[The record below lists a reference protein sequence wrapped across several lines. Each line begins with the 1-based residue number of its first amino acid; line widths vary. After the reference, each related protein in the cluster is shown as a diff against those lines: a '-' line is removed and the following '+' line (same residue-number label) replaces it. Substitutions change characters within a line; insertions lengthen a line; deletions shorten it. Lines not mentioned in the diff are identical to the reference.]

1 MSEHLTTSLPDE
13 RQLRHARGRFLL
25 ALALWIAAV
34 TVFFVT
40 NPLNLSFAVLIAV
53 TALAAGVGASTIAE
67 LTLIRG
73 LATSMQAARHSAERL
88 QDFSDAASDW
98 LWEMDADLCF
108 VYASDRFYELS
119 NLTPETFLG
128 RRQDLAAE
136 AEPDSPEWRA
146 HLINL
151 KRQQAFRDFTYLEQG
166 ADGGALWLRLS
177 GIPKFD
183 DDGNFTGY
191 RGTGTDI
198 TAEVRAREE
207 AVESTLRFLDA
218 MEHVT
223 DGIAFWDAED
233 RFVLCN
239 QRYRDQAGAAA
250 VRLVRGTYYA
260 DFLRGIFDTMDDPPA
275 ADVREKWIARRV
287 AEHRGS
293 GDPIEVNRSGRWLL
307 IRDDATPDGSIVSVV
322 TDITEMKQRAQEL
335 QRVVDTV
342 PLLLAFVGQDGR
354 YQLINQTFEDW
365 LQLPQAA
372 VRGKRVGELL
382 QDHVVVGHVQEV
394 NAVLSGEPARFEARI
409 PYLGGTPLPGY
420 RGARVLEVTFTPNI
434 IEDGTVTG
442 FFIAA
447 SDITERGLAAAQLH
461 QAQKMEAIGQLTGG
475 VAHDFN
481 NLLAIMV
488 GSLNLLEE
496 RSSSEREQKL
506 LGAALRA
513 ARRGGELTQRLLA
526 FGRRQALV
534 SEITD
539 ANVLIDGLTDLLRRT
554 LGIDIEVE
562 TRFSDDLWPMDIDP
576 GQLENA
582 LINLA
587 INARDAMAGSGKL
600 RLETDNVVLD
610 RLYTRQFEDLTPGS
624 YVMIAVSDMGTGMT
638 PDILERAV
646 EPFFSTKE
654 TGQGS
659 GLGLS
664 MVYGFTKQSGGQMR
678 IYSEP
683 GEGTTVRLYLPAVE
697 TETANASKSPQA
709 ATPIKSAAGECIL
722 VIEDDAE
729 VRAVTIGMLEQ
740 LGYHILEATTG
751 AEAVEIGDSE
761 LTFDLV
767 FSDVFLSGGMTGPEA
782 VREIKKRRPDVPVLF
797 TSGYSA
803 DHFADK
809 SLIDSDM
816 QMIAKPFELTALA
829 ERLREC
835 LGDYLGEP
843 PND

>member
-1 MSEHLTTSLPDE
+1 M
-13 RQLRHARGRFLL
+13 RRARGRFLL
-25 ALALWIAAV
+25 ALAVWIAVV

-40 NPLNLSFAVLIAV
+40 NPFVLPFAALVAV
-53 TALAAGVGASTIAE
+53 TALAAGVGASTVAE
-67 LTLIRG
+67 RTLIRG
-73 LATSMQAARHSAERL
+73 LAASMKAGRESAERL

-98 LWEMDADLCF
+98 LWEMNSELRF
-108 VYASDRFYELS
+108 IYASDRFYELS
-119 NLTPETFLG
+119 GLTPEDFLD
-128 RRQDLAAE
+128 RRQDLLAE
-136 AEPDSPEWRA
+136 AEPDSPEWRS

-151 KRQQAFRDFTYLEQG
+151 KRQRPFRDFTYMEKG
-166 ADGGALWLRLS
+166 ADGVEHWFRLS
-177 GIPKFD
+177 GMPKFD
-183 DDGNFTGY
+183 DEGHFTGY

-223 DGIAFWDAED
+223 DGIAFWNAED

-239 QRYRDQAGAAA
+239 QRYREQAGPAA
-250 VRLVRGTYYA
+250 VRLVRGTSYA
-260 DFLRGIFDTMDDPPA
+260 DFLRAVFDLMDDPPA
-275 ADVREKWIARRV
+275 PDVREKWIARRV
-287 AEHRGS
+287 AEHRAS

-342 PLLLAFVGQDGR
+342 PLLIAYVGQDGR
-354 YQLINQTFEDW
+354 YQLINRTFEDW
-365 LQLPQAA
+365 LQLSQAE
-372 VRGKRVGELL
+372 VRGKRVGEMM

-394 NAVLSGEPARFEARI
+394 EAVLAGKPARFEARI
-409 PYLGGTPLPGY
+409 PYKGGASLPGY
-420 RGARVLEVTFTPNI
+420 RGARVLEVTFTPNV
-434 IEDGTVTG
+434 DAHDTVTG

-488 GSLNLLEE
+488 GSLSLLEG
-496 RSSSEREQKL
+496 RTSGEREQKL
-506 LGAALRA
+506 VGSALRA
-513 ARRGGELTQRLLA
+513 AKRGGELTQRLLA

-534 SEITD
+534 SEIVD
-539 ANVLIDGLTDLLRRT
+539 ANALIEDLTDLLRRT
-554 LGIDIEVE
+554 LGVDIAVE
-562 TRFSDDLWPMDIDP
+562 TRFGNHLWRMNVDP

-587 INARDAMAGSGKL
+587 INARDAMGGAGTL
-600 RLETDNVVLD
+600 WVETDNIILD
-610 RLYTRQFEDLTPGS
+610 RLYTRQFEDLKPGS
-624 YVMIAVSDMGTGMT
+624 YVMIAVSDTGSGMT
-638 PDILERAV
+638 AEVLERAV

-664 MVYGFTKQSGGQMR
+664 MIYGFTKQSGGQMR
-678 IYSEP
+678 IYSEV

-697 TETANASKSPQA
+697 PDTRETPKPLKGERPAASAS
-709 ATPIKSAAGECIL
+709 GERIL
-722 VIEDDAE
+722 VIEDDAN
-729 VRAVTIGMLEQ
+729 VRAVTVELLEQ
-740 LGYHILEATTG
+740 LGYGIVQATTG
-751 AEAVEIGDSE
+751 HEAVEIGLSE
-761 LTFDLV
+761 EPFDMI
-767 FSDVFLSGGMTGPEA
+767 FSDVFLPGGMSGPEA
-782 VREIKKRRPDVPVLF
+782 VREIKKHRPSVPVLF

-809 SLIDSDM
+809 NLIDGDT
-816 QMIAKPFELTALA
+816 QMIAKPFELGALA
-829 ERLREC
+829 ARLREC
-835 LGDYLGEP
+835 LGEGAQD
-843 PND
+843 